1 MNVIT
6 ADFNWFSLLIL
17 VIAGVIG
24 IVKSMN
30 ANKQGRQPAFELP
43 DFGEEKDTLEEYINP
58 EFEPRDYQQSNS
70 NQSFDYD
77 VTKNEVGIINEPLI
91 MQTEDEEPATQPEFD
106 IRQAI
111 ISSEI
116 LRRPEF

>member
-30 ANKQGRQPAFELP
+30 ANKQGKKPAFELP
-43 DFGEEKDTLEEYINP
+43 DFGEENDSLEEDINP
-58 EFEPRDYQQSNS
+58 EFETKDYQQSNL

-77 VTKNEVGIINEPLI
+77 VTKKEVEIIDEPVST
-91 MQTEDEEPATQPEFD
+91 QTQDDETATQPEFNL
-106 IRQAI
+106 RQAI

>member
-17 VIAGVIG
+17 VIAAVIG
-24 IVKSMN
+24 IIKSMN
-30 ANKQGRQPAFELP
+30 ANKQGKKPAFELP
-43 DFGEEKDTLEEYINP
+43 DFGEEKDILEEYINP
-58 EFEPRDYQQSNS
+58 EFETKDCQQLNP

-77 VTKNEVGIINEPLI
+77 VTKKEVEIINEPFI
-91 MQTEDEEPATQPEFD
+91 MQTEDEETATQPEFN

-116 LRRPEF
+116 LRRPKF